1 MEVVLTLYVVSTIVC
16 VTDRPYSR
24 DTQHSILASVCM
36 HTMEC
41 AFMNIV

>member
-1 MEVVLTLYVVSTIVC
+1 MLTLYVTSTIVC
-16 VTDRPYSR
+16 VPDYPYSR
-24 DTQHSILASVCM
+24 NTQHSILASVCM